1 MTQDLISE
9 ESLALREV
17 EEWELREKIFW
28 KQKSRVDWLQ
38 EGDRNIA
45 FFHNIVK
52 ARKSGNSITSLV
64 FASGDQLG
72 SKEAIYLEA
81 TRYFSQLFFKGEPN
95 SVVETRIILDYIP
108 QLVSSSMNRDFI
120 RLIFLE
126 ELEKVIF
133 GMKIG
138 KAPSPDGFPIDFF

>member
-1 MTQDLISE
+1 M
-9 ESLALREV
+9 
-17 EEWELREKIFW
+17 
-28 KQKSRVDWLQ
+28 DWLQ
-38 EGDRNIA
+38 EGDRNTT

-72 SKEAIYLEA
+72 SKEAISLET
-81 TRYFSQLFFKGEPN
+81 TRYFSQLFSKGGPDL
-95 SVVETRIILDYIP
+95 VVETRTILDCIP
-108 QLVSSSMNRDFI
+108 QLVSSSMNRDFL
-120 RLIFLE
+120 RPIFLE

-138 KAPSPDGFPIDFF
+138 KAPGRDGFPIEFF